1 MPLSDIEASPNGM
14 PLSDIG
20 AASFTIDYSKRV
32 DQTKALA
39 KRRDTLPRTLTTT
52 REPCLLRPAS
62 RASTTLQ
69 WFLRP
74 GTSYELKTLLRLN
87 ASYRPR
93 LGLICNT

>member
-1 MPLSDIEASPNGM
+1 MPLSDIEASLNGI

-20 AASFTIDYSKRV
+20 TASITIDYSKRV
-32 DQTKALA
+32 DQTKVLA
-39 KRRDTLPRTLTTT
+39 KRRETLPRTLTTT

-74 GTSYELKTLLRLN
+74 STSYELKTLLHLN
-87 ASYRPR
+87 ASYRPG
-93 LGLICNT
+93 LGLICSR